1 MVQRRKV
8 PYRKCVITGQMR
20 PKKEMIRIVRS
31 KDGHVSVD
39 LTGKK
44 NGRGAY
50 LTMDLDTINQA
61 EETGILNRQ
70 LNAKVDSSIYVDLK
84 ALLKGNDVDET

>member
-31 KDGHVSVD
+31 KDGHVSID

-50 LTMDLDTINQA
+50 LTMDLDTINKA